1 MALLRTLPALA
12 WYRLIWGFS
21 AQTAD
26 VSGGLSDRLLWR
38 LLALLSPAFAASD
51 PSAQNDA
58 VELLSFAERKAAHM
72 FLYFVLALLLWLAV
86 ALPLRRN
93 RHRIAAVTA
102 LCAALAALDEWHQL
116 SVPGR
121 SGQVRDVLIDLT
133 GAAMALALSAL
144 LLWVARRRRRGIP
157 CRPAWCAVLLC
168 AALMAATLFAFPAQ
182 PETAPILRE
191 VCFLTLCGL
200 LGWCAALSALLC
212 GLSPAPTLGLAAF
225 SALLPAA
232 LGALSLG
239 AALLPSAAAL
249 TMLGCG
255 LGFGLWLLARCLLRF
270 REKDAQPRSA

>member
-1 MALLRTLPALA
+1 MALLRALPALA

-21 AQTAD
+21 AQTAA
-26 VSGGLSDRLLWR
+26 VSGSLSDRLLWR
-38 LLALLSPAFAASD
+38 LLALLSPAFAAAD
-51 PSAQNDA
+51 PSTQNDA

-86 ALPLRRN
+86 SPLLRRKW
-93 RHRIAAVTA
+93 RQIAAVMA
-102 LCAALAALDEWHQL
+102 LCAALASLDEWHQL

-144 LLWVARRRRRGIP
+144 LLWVAHCRRRGIP
-157 CRPAWCAVLLC
+157 CRPAWWAVLLC
-168 AALMAATLFAFPAQ
+168 GALMAATLFAFPAQ

-200 LGWCAALSALLC
+200 LGWCAALSALLS
-212 GLSPAPTLGLAAF
+212 GLSPVPTLGLAAF
-225 SALLPAA
+225 FALLPAA

-239 AALLPSAAAL
+239 AALLPSAVAL

>member
-1 MALLRTLPALA
+1 MTLLRALPALA

-21 AQTAD
+21 AQTAA

-51 PSAQNDA
+51 PSAQNAA

-86 ALPLRRN
+86 APLLRRN
-93 RHRIAAVTA
+93 RCRTAAVM
-102 LCAALAALDEWHQL
+102 ALDEWHQL

-133 GAAMALALSAL
+133 GAAMALTLSAL

-191 VCFLTLCGL
+191 VCFLTLCAL
-200 LGWCAALSALLC
+200 LGWCAALCALLC
-212 GLSPAPTLGLAAF
+212 GLSSASTLGLALF

-249 TMLGCG
+249 ALLGCG

-270 REKDAQPRSA
+270 REKDAQSRSE